1 MSIKRRIEVLE
12 SEALIKPLV
21 VLYIDRNG
29 NECKGSVEDMEK
41 NGADFIRILSGSD
54 LHEAE
59 RVLKFVTPAGC
70 VIQ

>member
-1 MSIKRRIEVLE
+1 MSIQKRLE
-12 SEALIKPLV
+12 SLEAAALIQPGT
-21 VLYIDRNG
+21 VLYIDKNG